1 MPSFSLNYIQQHN
14 ICKHLLYFR
23 NSNFSPAY
31 EMNSVLHHQMI
42 DPPQSLSL
50 DSLSS
55 SEHRNRLTHI
65 IDHLVTAQKRAEISG
80 NNSNSVT
87 TFVNEHIKR

>member
-1 MPSFSLNYIQQHN
+1 
-14 ICKHLLYFR
+14 
-23 NSNFSPAY
+23 
-31 EMNSVLHHQMI
+31 MNSVLHHQMI
-42 DPPQSLSL
+42 DPPQSSSS

-55 SEHRNRLTHI
+55 LEHRNRLTHI